1 MGRSELEASTD
12 RGNAVVTT
20 VPDIHIRSR
29 AGSLLTWPA
38 VAGIVY
44 AAAWVTGLAAWPSN
58 LAVSASNAKI
68 VDSYGSHEAAA
79 VTQYLLVEGLAGI
92 ALAFVVLALG
102 QAARRRGADGLG
114 RAALIA
120 GLIAATL
127 SVIQAVLG
135 VVLAGS
141 AVPDG
146 EADRAGSLF
155 DLINRLDGV
164 KMFALAALAIAGVG
178 LVRRGVLPRWL
189 GYTGAALAVALVVSG
204 TGYLLLSSTLAEAA
218 AVSLVLL
225 LVWVPGT
232 GIALARSR

>member
-1 MGRSELEASTD
+1 
-12 RGNAVVTT
+12 VTT

-29 AGSLLTWPA
+29 AGGLFTWA
-38 VAGIVY
+38 GVAGIVY
-44 AAAWVTGLAAWPSN
+44 LVAWVAGLAVWPSN
-58 LAVSASNAKI
+58 LAVSASDAKV
-68 VDSYGSHEAAA
+68 VDSYSSHEAAA

-92 ALAFVVLALG
+92 ALAFVVVALG
-102 QAARRRGADGLG
+102 QAARRRGADRLG

-120 GLIAATL
+120 GLGAATL

-141 AVPDG
+141 AVSDG
-146 EADRAGSLF
+146 DADRAGFLF

-164 KMFALAALAIAGVG
+164 KMFALTALAITGIG

-189 GYTGAALAVALVVSG
+189 AYVGALLAVALAVSG
-204 TGYLLLSSTLAEAA
+204 TGYLLLNSTLAEAA

-232 GIALARSR
+232 GIALARTR

>member
-1 MGRSELEASTD
+1 L
-12 RGNAVVTT
+12 TT
-20 VPDIHIRSR
+20 VPDTHISSR
-29 AGSLLTWPA
+29 PADLITRPA

-44 AAAWVTGLAAWPSN
+44 VVAWVAGLAVWPSN
-58 LAVSASNAKI
+58 LAVSASDAKV
-68 VDSYGSHEAAA
+68 VDSYSSHEAAA

-102 QAARRRGADGLG
+102 QAARQRGAERLG
-114 RAALIA
+114 RAALIV
-120 GLIAATL
+120 GLGAATL

-146 EADRAGSLF
+146 DADRAGFLF

-164 KMFALAALAIAGVG
+164 KMLALAALAIAGIG

-189 GYTGAALAVALVVSG
+189 GYTGALLAGALAVSG
-204 TGYLLLSSTLAEAA
+204 AGYLLLNRTLAEAA